1 MAIRFKGN
9 YGHIAIY
16 GAYLII
22 KANSHN
28 FFKNQK
34 FKMAFHNFMKNRLRK
49 CGT

>member
-16 GAYLII
+16 GAYLSI
-22 KANSHN
+22 KARSHN

-34 FKMAFHNFMKNRLRK
+34 FKMAFHNFMRNRLRK